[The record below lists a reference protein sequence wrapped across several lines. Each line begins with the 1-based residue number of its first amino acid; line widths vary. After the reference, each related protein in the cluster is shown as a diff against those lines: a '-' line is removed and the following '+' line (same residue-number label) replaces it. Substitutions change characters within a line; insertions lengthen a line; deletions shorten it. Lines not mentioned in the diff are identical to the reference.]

1 VSAVTVFVN
10 ERPVTVPAG
19 STVAAAVHA
28 LDAALAARI
37 AAGEGHVTD
46 ARGIELP
53 PDTLVRAG
61 TILRVVLRA
70 RQGADADA

>member
-19 STVAAAVHA
+19 STVAAAVDA